1 MSPSRVET
9 STTTSADSP
18 PFEFPSDA
26 NTLGYAQAQDV
37 KDSLRHLR
45 SEYIIPSR
53 ANLKARKLAKP
64 GLSSED
70 GIYFCGNS
78 LGLQPKSVARY
89 IEAQL
94 DTWSSIGVQGHF
106 VDVGD
111 SPLKP
116 WQDMSKQAAN
126 SMARL
131 VGALPDEVVAM
142 NTLTINLHL
151 LMASFYR
158 PSGKRTKI
166 LLEWKAFPSDH
177 VSISTTSTAFDRS
190 EGIRAKICTPISQ
203 IFD

>member
-1 MSPSRVET
+1 MSPSRIDTVNE
-9 STTTSADSP
+9 SAA
-18 PFEFPSDA
+18 FEFPDNA
-26 NTLGYAQAQDV
+26 NTLEYAQSQDT

-45 SEYIIPSR
+45 SEYIIPSK
-53 ANLKARKLAKP
+53 ANLKSKKLAKP
-64 GLSSED
+64 GLSDDE

-78 LGLQPKSVARY
+78 LGLQPKAMSRY

-106 VDVGD
+106 TDVED
-111 SPLKP
+111 SPLSP
-116 WQDMSKQAAN
+116 WQDMAKSAAK

-131 VGALPDEVVAM
+131 VGALPEEVAAM

-158 PSGKRTKI
+158 PSGRRTKI

-177 VSISTTSTAFDRS
+177 VSLL
-190 EGIRAKICTPISQ
+190 
-203 IFD
+203 